1 MMIKVKIMLTLQ
13 IDPEDYPVPSDGDV
27 TEDFEDYM
35 NELFH
40 DLEGVTV
47 KNMRILME

>member
-1 MMIKVKIMLTLQ
+1 MIKVKIMLTLEV
-13 IDPEDYPVPSDGDV
+13 DPEDYPIPSDGDV

-40 DLEGVTV
+40 DLEGVKV
-47 KNMRILME
+47 KHMKVSME

>member
-1 MMIKVKIMLTLQ
+1 MIKVKIMLTLQ

>member
-1 MMIKVKIMLTLQ
+1 MIKVKIMLTLQ
-13 IDPEDYPVPSDGDV
+13 VDPEDYPVPSDGDV
-27 TEDFEDYM
+27 TEDFEDYIT
-35 NELFH
+35 ELFH

>member
-1 MMIKVKIMLTLQ
+1 MMIRVKIMLTLQ
-13 IDPEDYPVPSDGDV
+13 VDPEEYPIPSDGDV

-40 DLEGVTV
+40 DLEGVKV
-47 KNMRILME
+47 KNMKVLQE

>member
-1 MMIKVKIMLTLQ
+1 MIKVKIMLTLQ
-13 IDPEDYPVPSDGDV
+13 VDPEDYPVPSDGDV

-47 KNMRILME
+47 KNMKILME

>member
-1 MMIKVKIMLTLQ
+1 MLTLEV
-13 IDPEDYPVPSDGDV
+13 DPEDYPIPSDGDV

-40 DLEGVTV
+40 DSEGVKV
-47 KNMRILME
+47 KNMKVLME

>member
-1 MMIKVKIMLTLQ
+1 MIKVKVMLTLEV
-13 IDPEDYPVPSDGDV
+13 DPEDYPIPSDGDV

-40 DLEGVTV
+40 DLEGVKV
-47 KNMRILME
+47 KHMKVLME

>member
-1 MMIKVKIMLTLQ
+1 MTRVKIMLTLQ
-13 IDPEDYPVPSDGDV
+13 VDPEDYPIPSDGDV

-47 KNMRILME
+47 KNMKILME

>member
-1 MMIKVKIMLTLQ
+1 MIKVKIMLTLEV
-13 IDPEDYPVPSDGDV
+13 DPEDYPIPSDGDV

-40 DLEGVTV
+40 DLEGVKV
-47 KNMRILME
+47 KHMKVLME

>member
-1 MMIKVKIMLTLQ
+1 MMIKVKIMLTLEV
-13 IDPEDYPVPSDGDV
+13 DPEDYPIPSDGDV

-40 DLEGVTV
+40 DLEGVKV
-47 KNMRILME
+47 KHMKVLME

>member
-1 MMIKVKIMLTLQ
+1 MIKVKIMLTLEVG
-13 IDPEDYPVPSDGDV
+13 PEDYPIPSDGDV

-40 DLEGVTV
+40 DLEGVKV
-47 KNMRILME
+47 KHMKVLME

>member
-1 MMIKVKIMLTLQ
+1 MIKVKIMLLLEV
-13 IDPEDYPVPSDGDV
+13 DPEDYPIPSDGDV

-40 DLEGVTV
+40 DLEGVKV
-47 KNMRILME
+47 KNMKVLME

>member
-1 MMIKVKIMLTLQ
+1 MIKVKIMLTLEV
-13 IDPEDYPVPSDGDV
+13 DPEDYPIPSDGDV

-40 DLEGVTV
+40 DLEGVKV
-47 KNMRILME
+47 KHMKV

>member
-1 MMIKVKIMLTLQ
+1 MIRVKIMLTLQ
-13 IDPEDYPVPSDGDV
+13 VDPEDYPIPSDGDV

-47 KNMRILME
+47 KNMKILME

>member
-1 MMIKVKIMLTLQ
+1 MIKVKIMLTLEV
-13 IDPEDYPVPSDGDV
+13 DPEDYPIPSDGDV

-47 KNMRILME
+47 KNMKVLME

>member
-1 MMIKVKIMLTLQ
+1 MIKVKILLTLEV
-13 IDPEDYPVPSDGDV
+13 DPEDYPIPSDGDV

-40 DLEGVTV
+40 DLEGVKV
-47 KNMRILME
+47 KHMKVLME

>member
-1 MMIKVKIMLTLQ
+1 MMIKVKIMLTLEV
-13 IDPEDYPVPSDGDV
+13 DPEDYPIPSDGDV

-40 DLEGVTV
+40 DLEGVKV
-47 KNMRILME
+47 KNMKVLME